1 MEIEFAAVGM
11 TGKIGSL
18 NLNLTLGIAAR
29 LGLAPSVCT
38 CTQNFEIDSI
48 RTLVLFVIASFLFKF
63 LCIMHT
69 SPTQSFRTC
78 GGILILF
85 KVYKTCG
92 HESSF
97 KIPSGSSTS
106 HNISGS

>member
-11 TGKIGSL
+11 TGQIGSL

-48 RTLVLFVIASFLFKF
+48 RTLVLFVIASFLLK
-63 LCIMHT
+63 
-69 SPTQSFRTC
+69 SFVLR
-78 GGILILF
+78 IRLRR
-85 KVYKTCG
+85 KVLEHAEVY
-92 HESSF
+92 
-97 KIPSGSSTS
+97 
-106 HNISGS
+106 